1 MRTTWEKLVHN
12 VGKIHGHNIRNKLH
26 NKKTLITPKPEQTQY
41 VLDEHQLA
49 IEIKYQSY
57 Q

>member
-12 VGKIHGHNIRNKLH
+12 VGKIHGHNIRNKLQ